1 MEDNILARSTGQPVH
16 DWLKAIHVHYR
27 PGRAN
32 QLLEKFMT
40 MLLIQFEQMGHVV
53 QPSADE
59 NTDVLLTTAEFGQ
72 VVNWRRSL
80 MLTGRIQLKLQHTP
94 VTVTVIHITPAQ
106 LQEQLSCLEVALN
119 KQPPDP
125 ADFQYEGMAESA
137 APVLIEQGKR
147 GGPILSLLRVMQ
159 AQSKC
164 IRILLLVGDDEIE
177 YVYHFDLVGA
187 HPVTQF
193 EAGEEAFYED
203 IVLRLVTYESTHEI
217 TNHQVVGELIPRQE
231 WDALPAAAGMKNAGL
246 ELGKRGFF
254 TDMIRISDL
263 TNVPAVNDAIS
274 SQYSEGCFATWS
286 PQLSALIATI
296 TGSARPVDKG
306 NVTDDDLAVI
316 VGVRPDGQGVQV
328 RHVDGKDNIKPSS
341 EAVEMIDMDSLLPRI
356 TLEDG
361 VQVPVARS
369 KLHGHRGVSTY
380 NPALVEFVPLDA
392 PYYHYLVS
400 CATEAQAKGIKAAFG
415 RAECLLNPDDPRQ
428 LAFTVLPGHGV
439 VIAEKWQAGKQ
450 PFQVMWEY
458 MDSGD
463 LVIDRLVPQG
473 PMAYKPAADGKMVL
487 ES

>member
-1 MEDNILARSTGQPVH
+1 MEDKNLTHFAAQPVH
-16 DWLKAIHVHYR
+16 DWLKKIHIHYR
-27 PGRAN
+27 PGKAN
-32 QLLEKFMT
+32 PLLEKFMT

-53 QPSADE
+53 QPAADE
-59 NTDVLLTTAEFGQ
+59 DTDVLLTTAGYGQ
-72 VVNWRRSL
+72 VINWRRSL
-80 MLTGRIQLKLQHTP
+80 MLTGRIQLKLEHTP
-94 VTVTVIHITPAQ
+94 VTVTAIHITPGQ
-106 LQEQLSCLEVALN
+106 LQEQLAYFEKALA

-125 ADFQYEGMAESA
+125 ADFRFEGLAESA
-137 APVLIEQGKR
+137 APVLIEQGRR
-147 GGPILSLLRVMQ
+147 GGPILSLMRVLQ

-164 IRILLLVGDDEIE
+164 IRILLLVGEDEIE

-193 EAGEEAFYED
+193 DAGEEAFYAD

-217 TNHQVVGELIPRQE
+217 TNHQVVGELIPRAE
-231 WDALPAAAGMKNAGL
+231 WDALPAASGMKNAGL

-263 TNVPAVNDAIS
+263 TKVPAVTDAIS

-286 PQLSALIATI
+286 PQLKALIATI

-328 RHVDGKDNIKPSS
+328 RHVEGKDNIKPSS
-341 EAVEMIDMDSLLPRI
+341 EAVEMIDMDSLLPTI
-356 TLEDG
+356 NLENG
-361 VQVPVARS
+361 LAVPVARS
-369 KLHGHRGVSTY
+369 KLHGHRGVSSY
-380 NPALVEFVPLDA
+380 NPALVEYVPLDA

-415 RAECLLNPDDPRQ
+415 RAECLLDPDDPRQ

-439 VIAEKWQAGKQ
+439 VIAEKWQAGKE

-463 LVIDRLVPQG
+463 LVIDKLVPQG
-473 PMAYKPAADGKMVL
+473 PMRYTSSDDGKMVL
-487 ES
+487 AV

>member
-1 MEDNILARSTGQPVH
+1 MADKNLLYSTSQPVH
-16 DWLKAIHVHYR
+16 DWLKKIHIHYR

-32 QLLEKFMT
+32 LLLEKFMT

-53 QPSADE
+53 QPEADE
-59 NTDVLLTTAEFGQ
+59 NTDVLLTTDEFGR
-72 VVNWRRSL
+72 VINWRRAL

-94 VTVTVIHITPAQ
+94 VAVSVIHITPQ
-106 LQEQLSCLEVALN
+106 KLQEQLSYFEKVLA

-125 ADFQYEGMAESA
+125 ADFRFEGLAESA
-137 APVLIEQGKR
+137 ASVLIEQGLR

-177 YVYHFDLVGA
+177 SVYHFDLVGA
-187 HPVTQF
+187 HPVTRF
-193 EAGEEAFYED
+193 DAGEQIFYED

-217 TNHQVVGELIPRQE
+217 TKHEVVGDLIPRAE
-231 WDALPAAAGMKNAGL
+231 WDELPAAAGMKNAGL

-263 TNVPAVNDAIS
+263 TNVPAVTNAIS

-286 PQLSALIATI
+286 PQVNGLIATI

-341 EAVEMIDMDSLLPRI
+341 EAVEMIDMDSILPTVR
-356 TLEDG
+356 LEDG
-361 VQVPVARS
+361 TEVPVARS
-369 KLHGHRGVSTY
+369 KLHGHRGVSSY
-380 NPALVEFVPLDA
+380 NPALVEFVSLDT

-415 RAECLLNPDDPRQ
+415 RAECLLTPDDPRQ

-439 VIAEKWQAGKQ
+439 VIAEKWRAGVA

-463 LVIDRLVPQG
+463 LVIDKLVPQG
-473 PMAYKPAADGKMVL
+473 PMTYAKDAKGQMVL
-487 ES
+487 KE